1 MSGWSRVLQISQE
14 FTIDQACQLAGIKYQ
29 NAHKIVRR
37 LCLSGRI
44 EVVRTEPRRYGNLAN
59 VYRVVPPLERQS
71 RRAGREQM
79 GRRARSVL

>member
-1 MSGWSRVLQISQE
+1 MSEWVRLMQIGQE
-14 FTIDQACQLAGIKYQ
+14 FTIDQACRLAGVEYR
-29 NAHKIVRR
+29 NAQKLVRQ
-37 LCLSGRI
+37 LCLAGRL